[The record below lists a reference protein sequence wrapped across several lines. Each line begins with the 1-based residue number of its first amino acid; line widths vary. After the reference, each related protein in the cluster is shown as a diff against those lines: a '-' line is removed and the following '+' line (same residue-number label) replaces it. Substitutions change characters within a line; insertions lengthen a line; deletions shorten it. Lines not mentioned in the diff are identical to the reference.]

1 MSEQPPTGEEPTRIG
16 NGPQPP
22 AGPPA
27 DQPGGWAPPA
37 QQPPQQAPQQWGPP
51 AGQQPP
57 QPPYGD
63 PNAQPGQ
70 YPAQPGPY
78 GQPQQPGPY
87 GQPQQWGPPQ
97 GNPNPYEYAQ
107 GAPGGYGPPGGAGAP
122 GGNWTPMGGG
132 PAPRKSRTGLI
143 VAGVVALVVLIA
155 GGTTAAVLL
164 TGDDGDN
171 EASGSS
177 SQTAEPTEGGSDP
190 TEEPTEEPTEGT
202 DPTEGTTTESGAG
215 EPFTPTNLFEVS
227 EVCMGKAMTGAKPF
241 DKATARVAGFTN
253 TPMDPEYGR
262 SMSIGYDETWEVE
275 YKEFAE
281 ITLVACVDGVPST
294 RVQSLN
300 CEAEVDGKK
309 TKYTYAPFDY
319 TVVFREAATGQIVHE
334 AGVLP
339 PAGDDCPMF
348 AFIVDGTYTP
358 SADSSEVTKRVKE
371 FLLT

>member
-1 MSEQPPTGEEPTRIG
+1 MTEQPPTGEEPTRIG

-27 DQPGGWAPPA
+27 DQPGGWTPPPA
-37 QQPPQQAPQQWGPP
+37 QQPPAQQAPQQWGPP
-51 AGQQPP
+51 AGQQPAQQPYGAPQGQYPP
-57 QPPYGD
+57 QPPQ
-63 PNAQPGQ
+63 QPGQ
-70 YPAQPGPY
+70 Y
-78 GQPQQPGPY
+78 GQPQPY

-97 GNPNPYEYAQ
+97 GNPNPYDYAQ
-107 GAPGGYGPPGGAGAP
+107 GAPGNYGGPGGPGAP

-143 VAGVVALVVLIA
+143 VAAVVALVVLIA

-164 TGDDGDN
+164 TGDDEDN
-171 EASGSS
+171 KASDDS
-177 SQTAEPTEGGSDP
+177 SQTTENVTEGTDEPTEGTD
-190 TEEPTEEPTEGT
+190 EPTEGT
-202 DPTEGTTTESGAG
+202 DPGAAG
-215 EPFTPTNLFEVS
+215 EPFTPTNLFEVA

-241 DKATARVAGFTN
+241 DKATARVAGFVN
-253 TPMDPEYGR
+253 TPRDPDYGR

-275 YKEFAE
+275 YKEFAD

-294 RVQSLN
+294 RVQSLK
-300 CEAEVDGKK
+300 CEAEVDKKK

-319 TVVFREAATGQIVHE
+319 TVVFREAATGQIIHE

-339 PAGDDCPMF
+339 PADDDCPMF

-358 SADSSEVTKRVKE
+358 SADSTEVSNQVKD
-371 FLLT
+371 FLAS